1 LHLNYLNDK
10 KMTEQDLK
18 NIEVVFAIARKEL
31 ALNENQLVE
40 IINLKRKVLEALTP
54 KEENEELKVEK

>member
-1 LHLNYLNDK
+1 
-10 KMTEQDLK
+10 MTEQDLK

-31 ALNENQLVE
+31 ALDENQLVE
-40 IINLKRKVLEALTP
+40 IINLKRKVLELLTP